1 MIEIYQPGLKRK
13 LMFQINIHMPIPP
26 SAMIAG
32 NTHEIP
38 VCASRRSVDT
48 ALDTIQPLPKAA

>member
-1 MIEIYQPGLKRK
+1 
-13 LMFQINIHMPIPP
+13 MFQINIHMPIPP